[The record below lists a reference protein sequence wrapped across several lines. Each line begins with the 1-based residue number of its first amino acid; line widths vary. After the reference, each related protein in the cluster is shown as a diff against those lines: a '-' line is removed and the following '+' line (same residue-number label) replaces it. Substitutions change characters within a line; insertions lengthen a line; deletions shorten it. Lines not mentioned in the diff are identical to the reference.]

1 MRKGE
6 NQVIRKFKNLSM
18 HNQLILYS
26 ICISLLLAA
35 VAFFILRFNNTVL
48 KNNSQYL
55 TYISNINTLYQLQ
68 EENKT
73 LLYKIENGDEL
84 TQQTQL
90 ENNITQANAYL
101 NELENGFTTRDT
113 KLRIRTVKYL
123 LKRYESRLDELV
135 WLKEYEE
142 STVKDATSNQSAS
155 YSVYL
160 ETVDISDRIN
170 NYLQD
175 ILRYS
180 VDENQDFIQQSIKN
194 SKLLQ
199 GIILSFIFLLFIVS
213 LSIYMAS
220 AQYFSRMI
228 RHITDITKHL
238 SKGVNEEEMI
248 TIEGPKEMQELTIQ
262 FNALLHTLYTLNNEA
277 KEKANLEHRL
287 MEEELEQ
294 LKVREK
300 LKEAQLHGLQMQIQP
315 HFLFNTLNIISMM
328 ALLENANQAYD
339 LLLAL
344 SKFLRHYLKK
354 SSHKVFIEDEIDMI
368 TQYLKILK
376 ARMGDLLEYKV
387 VSSQSCSKVRLPM
400 FTLQPIVENAF
411 KHGIEKMIH
420 KGFILVE
427 VTKQKQWARIRVY
440 NNGIGMNLDELS
452 AVRNKLIDYPQAWEE
467 DTKIG
472 IENVSYR
479 LHRMYEQDVKITMFS
494 RPKRGTV
501 ITIWIKDLT
510 ERVESDVS
518 FTYSG

>member
-1 MRKGE
+1 MKKGE
-6 NQVIRKFKNLSM
+6 NQVIRKFKNLSIR
-18 HNQLILYS
+18 NQLILYS
-26 ICISLLLAA
+26 IFIGLLLAA
-35 VAFFILRFNNTVL
+35 VAFFVLRFNNTVL

-68 EENKT
+68 EENKE
-73 LLYKIENGDEL
+73 LLYQIENGDEL
-84 TQQTQL
+84 TQQAQL
-90 ENNITQANAYL
+90 EINITQENTYL
-101 NELENGFTTRDT
+101 DELEKGFTTRDT

-123 LKRYESRLDELV
+123 LKRYENRLKELV
-135 WLKEYEE
+135 WLKEYEG
-142 STVKDATSNQSAS
+142 STIKDDTTNQSAS

-170 NYLQD
+170 TYLQD

-213 LSIYMAS
+213 LGIYMAS
-220 AQYFSRMI
+220 VQYFGRMI

-248 TIEGPKEMQELTIQ
+248 TIEGPKEMQELTKQ
-262 FNALLHTLYTLNNEA
+262 FNALLHTLYTLNNES
-277 KEKANLEHRL
+277 KEKANLERL
-287 MEEELEQ
+287 LMKEELEQ

-328 ALLENANQAYD
+328 ALLENATKAYD

-354 SSHKVFIEDEIDMI
+354 SSHNVYIEDEIDMI
-368 TQYLKILK
+368 TQYLTILK

-387 VSSQSCSKVRLPM
+387 VSSASCSKVRLPM

-411 KHGIEKMIH
+411 KHGIEKMIN
-420 KGFILVE
+420 KGFILVD
-427 VTKQKQWARIRVY
+427 VTKQMQWVRIRVY
-440 NNGIGMNLDELS
+440 NNGIGMDFAELS
-452 AVRNKLIDYPQAWEE
+452 AVRKKLINHPPVWEE

-479 LHRMYEQDVKITMFS
+479 LYHMYEQDVKITMFS
-494 RPKRGTV
+494 RPSRGTV
-501 ITIWIKDLT
+501 TTIWIRN
-510 ERVESDVS
+510 E
-518 FTYSG
+518 